1 VDSSDVEISNL
12 AAEPTWLDPDNL
24 RLRGKQR
31 DNLSELILLLES
43 RQGLSQALADC
54 LLGRQS
60 LISQPVE
67 SMRRLVAEVDAQ
79 SSKQSREAVLGI
91 LGRIVGEWN
100 RAHRLKLPL
109 PEFPVRMPKP
119 VPPFTPRRWVGL
131 AKYRTWTDAVL
142 QDLVRSTSNQE
153 RGTSA
158 TSAVEAVQEDI
169 AICVARVLVSAVL
182 WGGLLCRKN
191 LEQLYSSLS
200 VWPEISECAH
210 DRVYVTWF
218 DEAKNCRRWMPDA
231 ITTLLM
237 MRLKLEHQT
246 EVAAL
251 AAEHRMESVVLRYFG
266 SVLPDS
272 PSIPNSLFEF
282 IDSSLLH
289 FELRLPRYLTE
300 YAAGKLPS
308 ASPNP
313 ATWARMVRGK
323 PQEIKT
329 ANIAETVSDEA
340 DSEDSD
346 ANPESPIDKGDDWV
360 SELRRLLGSGDSALT
375 PLEARKAIKMRLQ
388 NSRIDDVGR
397 MFLSF
402 AYDLLFEHKNGR
414 LKTVR
419 DSVIPV
425 AIKLPAAVDLK
436 KPGAIPPETLA
447 SAYSLLLEDSST
459 PSQRHKL
466 RGYLRTWH
474 NWLVRTGRSQRLDE
488 AEVFGR
494 GRQIQTVDANLIM
507 EDEYIKAR
515 DSLVDWTMKFD
526 EDANLE
532 EDLHQIAGLILILG
546 YRTGLRKSEVLK
558 CPLDAVMV
566 EPPAELLVRPWSERK
581 LKTPNAV
588 RKISLYALLD
598 RPETKE
604 NEKTP
609 GEKVVSGDS
618 EKNELRLLR
627 TWVRRRLLQ
636 NSRMANPSPYLF
648 FTPALNRRFV
658 PEGRIFPLIHE
669 TLREFTDDKTVHFHT
684 CRKSG
689 AGTWLA
695 FALLKPPNVPLP
707 KWLSTWP
714 LQEARIEQVARLH
727 RNLYLN
733 DFATKRHLFAAARNL
748 GHSSPGVSV
757 QNYLELQGDL
767 LGLWLDS
774 VRPDLTATQ
783 VSAITGLSLREAYN
797 LLSDPDQPQRK
808 RYNKKTLYRNL
819 WSLISRKWKK
829 QISRTSTS
837 TPSTSDLESDEPLS
851 IHEKFLEGCPSELVE
866 IQELLSAQ
874 SQGASKEDLLLRWGY
889 PDSFINELLAIAE
902 KAAELTVV
910 EDTTQLHHGRPAYVH
925 SFRKSES
932 GKKCVCPI
940 IPWTEQDVAI
950 VTQFGPKIFE
960 SFQDRR
966 AELLPIARHWLEN
979 RRDERQGL
987 EFSIQ
992 EQNLAKQYADFL
1004 KEFTALRGRCSI
1016 RFFGSE
1022 DSVEKWKKFLP
1033 SPLWRR
1039 RKPARPPSPAKAV
1052 SNSIGIKVLLGAAD
1066 KRKGGASQTS
1076 AFGWRYLMLL
1086 VSLWTMAWETTSPS
1100 NQGAHSQAEE
1110 PPQSEA

>member
-1 VDSSDVEISNL
+1 VDSSDVEVSNL
-12 AAEPTWLDPDNL
+12 VAESTWLDPDNL

-43 RQGLSQALADC
+43 RQGLSQAVADC
-54 LLGRQS
+54 LLGRRS
-60 LISQPVE
+60 LISEPVE

-79 SSKQSREAVLGI
+79 SPKQSRESVLAI
-91 LGRIVGEWN
+91 LGRIVGQWN
-100 RAHRLKLPL
+100 RANSLQLPL
-109 PEFPVRMPKP
+109 PEFPIRMPKP
-119 VPPFTPRRWVGL
+119 VPPFTPKRWAGL
-131 AKYRTWTDAVL
+131 AKYRIWTDAVL
-142 QDLVRSTSNQE
+142 QDLVRSASRQE

-158 TSAVEAVQEDI
+158 TSAAEPVQEDI

-191 LEQLYSSLS
+191 LELLYSSLS
-200 VWPEISECAH
+200 RWPEISECAH

-218 DEAKNCRRWMPDA
+218 DEARNCRRWMPDA

-237 MRLKLEHQT
+237 MRLKPEHQT
-246 EVAAL
+246 QVAAL
-251 AAEHRMESVVLRYFG
+251 AAEHRMECIVLRYFG
-266 SVLPDS
+266 LVLPDS
-272 PSIPNSLFEF
+272 PSIPNSLFKF

-289 FELRLPRYLTE
+289 FELRLPRHLTE

-313 ATWARMVRGK
+313 RTWARMVRSK
-323 PQEIKT
+323 PLVLKT
-329 ANIAETVSDEA
+329 TNIAETVSEEA

-346 ANPESPIDKGDDWV
+346 ADREGLDDKDDDWV
-360 SELRRLLGSGDSALT
+360 PEFRQLLGSGDSALT
-375 PLEARKAIKMRLQ
+375 PLKARKAIKMRLQ
-388 NSRIDDVGR
+388 NSRIDDVCR
-397 MFLSF
+397 LFLSF
-402 AYDLLFEHKNGR
+402 AYDLLFEHKNGQ

-419 DSVIPV
+419 DSVIPI

-436 KPGAIPPETLA
+436 KIGEIPPETLA
-447 SAYSLLLEDSST
+447 SAYSLLLEDACT

-474 NWLVRTGRSQRLDE
+474 DWLVRTGRSQRLDE

-494 GRQIQTVDANLIM
+494 GRQTQTVDASLIM

-515 DSLVDWTMKFD
+515 DSLVDWSMKFD
-526 EDANLE
+526 EEA
-532 EDLHQIAGLILILG
+532 DLGKDLRQIAGLILILG

-558 CPLDAVMV
+558 SPLNAVMV
-566 EPPAELLVRPWSERK
+566 EPPAELLVQPWCERR

-609 GEKVVSGDS
+609 GEKVGPGDS

-627 TWVRRRLLQ
+627 TWVKRRLLQ
-636 NSRMANPSPYLF
+636 NSRTANPSPYLF
-648 FTPALNRRFV
+648 FTPALNRRFI

-669 TLREFTDDKTVHFHT
+669 TLREYTDDKTVHFHT

-695 FALLKPPNVPLP
+695 FALLRPPNVPLP
-707 KWLSTWP
+707 KWLKTWP

-733 DFATKRHLFAAARNL
+733 DFATRRHLFATARNL

-774 VRPDLTATQ
+774 VRPDLTASQ

-808 RYNKKTLYRNL
+808 RYSKETLYRNL
-819 WSLISRKWKK
+819 WSHISRKWKK
-829 QISRTSTS
+829 FNGRTSTS
-837 TPSTSDLESDEPLS
+837 TPSTSDFESDEPLS
-851 IHEKFLEGCPSELVE
+851 IHEKFLEGCPFELVE
-866 IQELLSAQ
+866 IQELLSAH
-874 SQGASKEDLLLRWGY
+874 SQGASNEDLPLRWGY
-889 PDSFINELLAIAE
+889 PDSFINALLAIAG

-910 EDTTQLHHGRPAYVH
+910 EDTTQLQHRRPTYVH
-925 SFRKSES
+925 SFRNSTS
-932 GKKCVCPI
+932 GKKSVCPI
-940 IPWTEQDVAI
+940 IPWTERDVAI
-950 VTQFGPKIFE
+950 VTQLGPKIFK

-966 AELLPIARHWLEN
+966 AELLPIAQHWLES

-987 EFSIQ
+987 EFSMQ

-1004 KEFTALRGRCSI
+1004 NELKELRGKYSMRY
-1016 RFFGSE
+1016 FGSE
-1022 DSVEKWKKFLP
+1022 ESVNNWKEFLP

-1039 RKPARPPSPAKAV
+1039 RKPARPPSPAKAAT
-1052 SNSIGIKVLLGAAD
+1052 NSIGIKVLLGAAD
-1066 KRKGGASQTS
+1066 KRKSGASQTS
-1076 AFGWRYLMLL
+1076 TYGWRYLMLL
-1086 VSLWTMAWETTSPS
+1086 VSLWALAWETTSPS
-1100 NQGAHSQAEE
+1100 NQGAHSRPEKL
-1110 PPQSEA
+1110 PQSET